1 MIEVVSIKFKNRG
14 KCYYFSP
21 NGLNVRTGEKVIV
34 ETSKGLEIADCT
46 HGNHNVMDTAVVQ
59 PLRCVQ
65 RIATKDDLRIA
76 QLNVQREKEAFVIC
90 QEKIAKHG
98 LDMKLVD
105 VECNFE
111 GTKTMFFFTSDG
123 RVDFRELVKDL
134 ASVFRNR
141 IELRQIGVRDE
152 AKMIG
157 GIGICGRPYC
167 CSQFLDDFQ
176 PVSTKMAKVQSLSLN
191 PAKISGSCG
200 RLMCCLRYEQEAY
213 EDLIKKV
220 PKQGAFVETK
230 DGFGT
235 AVQVNLLRQTVKVR
249 LDDDSDDSLHLYKAN
264 ELCAVP
270 GGRPRDGEQP
280 VSTFKYVPEP
290 EPEAEEPEA
299 NPWMVEPQYNDPAL
313 LEPEA
318 APAEEPRRGN
328 RRRRSRKPAAEGKTE
343 APAAQKK
350 EPRPEQKSAD
360 KPTEKEGRS
369 AHSRRGGKGTAS
381 SGRKPDPTVKQPSG
395 RSRQKGDR
403 PSRGGGRGEAQGQ
416 PPPLLPR
423 QTQGQRRREA
433 PAVKKMHR
441 RSDGAFSICAV
452 RGRALLPDHF
462 SQHIGGFHNAEVAGV
477 VCLFPGVAQKEQLSL
492 AQDHREGDA
501 LGAGIGA
508 GEAVAAALGE
518 PVDVRET
525 VPELHAVT
533 GDSHHA
539 PHGGVPVREPE
550 AYRVPAPEIPRDA
563 GRR

>member
-21 NGLNVRTGEKVIV
+21 RGLDVKTGAKVIV
-34 ETSKGLEIADCT
+34 ETSKGLEIADCIR
-46 HGNHNVMDTAVVQ
+46 GNHSVMDTAVVQ
-59 PLRCVQ
+59 PLRPVL

-76 QLNVQREKEAFVIC
+76 QLNVQREKEAFEIC
-90 QEKIAKHG
+90 QKKIAEHG

-134 ASVFRNR
+134 AGIFRNR

-213 EDLIKKV
+213 EDLVKKV

-249 LDDDSDDSLHLYKAN
+249 LDGDTEDLRLYKPN
-264 ELCAVP
+264 ELIAVP
-270 GGRPRDGEQP
+270 GGRPRDGETP

-290 EPEAEEPEA
+290 EPEKEEEPE
-299 NPWMVEPQYNDPAL
+299 NEWLVEPQFNDPAL
-313 LEPEA
+313 LETAPETPA
-318 APAEEPRRGN
+318 AEPKK
-328 RRRRSRKPAAEGKTE
+328 RRRSRRKPKGEGQGEVKVEVRAES
-343 APAAQKK
+343 
-350 EPRPEQKSAD
+350 RPEPQTPKAEESG
-360 KPTEKEGRS
+360 ENREGRS
-369 AHSRRGGKGTAS
+369 SRSRRGG
-381 SGRKPDPTVKQPSG
+381 RG
-395 RSRQKGDR
+395 RSKGVKVEAKPHSEQPQAPKAQEQPKR
-403 PSRGGGRGEAQGQ
+403 EQPKKESAPSHSVVHPVKEEGGK
-416 PPPLLPR
+416 PKSN
-423 QTQGQRRREA
+423 RRRYYHGR
-433 PAVKKMHR
+433 P
-441 RSDGAFSICAV
+441 RSK
-452 RGRALLPDHF
+452 
-462 SQHIGGFHNAEVAGV
+462 GG
-477 VCLFPGVAQKEQLSL
+477 
-492 AQDHREGDA
+492 EGQ
-501 LGAGIGA
+501 
-508 GEAVAAALGE
+508 
-518 PVDVRET
+518 
-525 VPELHAVT
+525 
-533 GDSHHA
+533 S
-539 PHGGVPVREPE
+539 
-550 AYRVPAPEIPRDA
+550 
-563 GRR
+563 